1 MLSIAGNI
9 YQRLD
14 PSYRFETSH
23 ISTDSKPVDM
33 QLKIHCGLLL
43 VAILTTL
50 RTAMQVTTEITNSFL
65 LYFEFA

>member
-1 MLSIAGNI
+1 
-9 YQRLD
+9 
-14 PSYRFETSH
+14 
-23 ISTDSKPVDM
+23 M

-65 LYFEFA
+65 LYFEFAQLACVIAAIVFAVKCKLDLLEILETPIQ